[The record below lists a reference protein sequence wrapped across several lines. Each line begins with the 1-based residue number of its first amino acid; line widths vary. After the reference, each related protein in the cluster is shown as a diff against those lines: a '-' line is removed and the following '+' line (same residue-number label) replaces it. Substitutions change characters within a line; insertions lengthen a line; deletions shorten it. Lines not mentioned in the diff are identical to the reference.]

1 MTLRTLW
8 IATQFLTRLPTPAV
22 KEFSARELSHSA
34 LWFPLV
40 GAVVGAIVMVLVLA
54 VRELSVPL
62 AAALGV
68 IAWVVLT
75 GALHLDGLA
84 DLTDALA
91 ASHRDPQRF
100 FEVLKD
106 PHVGTFGAVSIG
118 LVLLLKFAAL
128 AELPGMVLLALPLA
142 AAWAR
147 FGPLVWSCWLPTLSP
162 GQGERFAWS
171 LSGRTLVFWTVVLLA
186 ASALVVPSMCL
197 ALLVLAAWG
206 AWLRWRLG
214 GATGDCLGAGVEITE
229 CALLVV
235 LAIFSEPGPLL
246 LRLI

>member
-1 MTLRTLW
+1 VTLRTLW
-8 IATQFLTRLPTPAV
+8 IATQFLTRLPTPPIR
-22 KEFSARELSHSA
+22 EFSARELSLSA
-34 LWFPLV
+34 LWFPLI
-40 GAVVGAIVMVLVLA
+40 GAVVGAILMVLVLA
-54 VRELSVPL
+54 LRELSVPL

-91 ASHRDPQRF
+91 ASHRDPHRF

-106 PHVGTFGAVSIG
+106 PHVGAFGAVSIG

-128 AELPGMVLLALPLA
+128 VEVSDAALLTLPLV

-147 FGPLVWSCWLPTLSP
+147 FGPLVWSFWLPALSS
-162 GQGERFAWS
+162 GHAEHFAWS
-171 LSGRTLVFWTVVLLA
+171 LSGRTLVCWMLLLLV
-186 ASALVVPSMCL
+186 ASALIAPSMCL
-197 ALLVLAAWG
+197 ALLALAAWG

-214 GATGDCLGAGVEITE
+214 GTTGDCLGAGVEITE
-229 CALLVV
+229 CALLIV
-235 LAIFSEPGPLL
+235 LVILDEKRPLIL
-246 LRLI
+246 QLI